1 MSNRKI
7 NDGSMPQLKGLGLKD
22 AVYLCENIG
31 LKLNVKGKGRVEDQS
46 IAAGTPIA
54 KGQIINIS
62 LN

>member
-22 AVYLCENIG
+22 AVFLCENIG
-31 LKLNVKGKGRVEDQS
+31 LKLNIKGKGRVEDQS

-54 KGQIINIS
+54 TGQIINIL

>member
-1 MSNRKI
+1 
-7 NDGSMPQLKGLGLKD
+7 MPQLKGMGLKD
-22 AVYLCENIG
+22 AVYLCENVG

-46 IAAGTPIA
+46 ITAGTPIA